1 MQLLS
6 IEAVEHG
13 IEHDIDSAHGVCIH
27 ETFLSFSA
35 DSINTL

>member
-1 MQLLS
+1 MQLPR
-6 IEAVEHG
+6 IETVEQG
-13 IEHDIDSAHGVCIH
+13 IEPDMESAHGVCIH